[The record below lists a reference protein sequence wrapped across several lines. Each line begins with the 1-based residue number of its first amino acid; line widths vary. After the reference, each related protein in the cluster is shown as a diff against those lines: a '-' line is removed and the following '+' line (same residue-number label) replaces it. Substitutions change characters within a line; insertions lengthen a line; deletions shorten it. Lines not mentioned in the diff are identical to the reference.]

1 MAIYDRLL
9 TRTKHVHRSHSI
21 ILSATL
27 SLTAAFA
34 GPALAEGF
42 KLGEDPVSVIM
53 KWRPT
58 TPDPQQQE
66 FVKASRPDESALT
79 YQRLRD
85 PKVDRLKLKSKAEV
99 KDMVGGLDAKA
110 SALRARGS
118 ATAGAGNA
126 TARQLQAA
134 GAESRRRA
142 AEDFAGVGA
151 SR

>member
-1 MAIYDRLL
+1 M
-9 TRTKHVHRSHSI
+9 HRSHLI
-21 ILSATL
+21 LLSA
-27 SLTAAFA
+27 SFALTAAFA
-34 GPALAEGF
+34 APAFAEGF

-58 TPDPQQQE
+58 TPDPQQQD

-99 KDMVGGLDAKA
+99 KDMVGGLDTKA

-118 ATAGAGNA
+118 VSAGAGTA

-142 AEDFAGVGA
+142 AEDFAGAGA
-151 SR
+151 K